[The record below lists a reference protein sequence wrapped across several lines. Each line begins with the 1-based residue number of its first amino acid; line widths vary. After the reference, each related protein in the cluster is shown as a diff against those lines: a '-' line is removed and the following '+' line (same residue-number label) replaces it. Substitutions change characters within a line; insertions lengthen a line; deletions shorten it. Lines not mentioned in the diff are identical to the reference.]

1 MRGME
6 EDVGGRK
13 SCLIV
18 KIPKPCSSG
27 RLIAEN
33 CRSFCQ
39 CLQVTIHVY
48 DPGEKKLED
57 SNEKRGYGSERQA
70 KRKEQRKLVTVP

>member
-1 MRGME
+1 MRDME
-6 EDVGGRK
+6 EDVGGTK

-27 RLIAEN
+27 RLIADK

-48 DPGEKKLED
+48 HPGDKKSED
-57 SNEKRGYGSERQA
+57 SNERIWK
-70 KRKEQRKLVTVP
+70 